1 MEQPV
6 ILAKLDSLNRCLM
19 RIKQKTPH
27 SAQLLVN
34 DIDLQDIISLN
45 LSRAVQLSVDIG
57 AHVISVQNLNTPQTM
72 GSIFET
78 SKLAGTL
85 QADTAEKLKK
95 SVGFRNIAVHEY
107 ENVNWEIVF
116 TIITQHLAD
125 FVRFIEQIQQYLN
138 SVKAE

>member
-1 MEQPV
+1 
-6 ILAKLDSLNRCLM
+6 M
-19 RIKQKTPH
+19 RIKQKTPP

-57 AHVISVQNLNTPQTM
+57 AHIISVQNLNTPQTM

-78 SKLAGTL
+78 LKLAGIL

-125 FVRFIEQIQQYLN
+125 FVRFIEQIQEYLN
-138 SVKAE
+138 SFKSE